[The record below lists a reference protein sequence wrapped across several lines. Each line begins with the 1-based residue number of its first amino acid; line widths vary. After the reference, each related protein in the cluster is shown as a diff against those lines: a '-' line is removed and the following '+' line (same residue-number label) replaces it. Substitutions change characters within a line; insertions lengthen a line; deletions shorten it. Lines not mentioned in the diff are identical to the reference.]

1 MLDRFLAFF
10 RDGNAAAVT
19 QGKVFPT
26 PGDASGIGDR
36 TAQGAAASDAPNS
49 FGGVRLL
56 PPEHAATG
64 AAAPFEALASFG
76 GGSKLH
82 SADTVTG
89 AAAPLNA
96 PTPDLF
102 LSNSS
107 GVSASEGFLGEIGTL
122 RVSREVAKADL
133 ALARKRGA
141 TREIKACT
149 DTLRDVT
156 TRLLRAEVRA
166 GYAAPLSE

>member
-19 QGKVFPT
+19 QGKVFLT

-64 AAAPFEALASFG
+64 AAAPFEA
-76 GGSKLH
+76 
-82 SADTVTG
+82 
-89 AAAPLNA
+89 

-107 GVSASEGFLGEIGTL
+107 GVSASEGFSTELIMLKAKHDALSRDLQKAYIGD
-122 RVSREVAKADL
+122 RRKVAGIL
-133 ALARKRGA
+133 AELNKVVC
-141 TREIKACT
+141 E
-149 DTLRDVT
+149 
-156 TRLLRAEVRA
+156 RLKLEVRA